1 MVMVMIG
8 LLVNLLID
16 SDLDHL
22 ETNLILEDNY
32 NMLNILKHFDKYQ
45 NKRRR
50 VFRKKIEADF
60 CQRDQE
66 RQDED
71 NRGLPGR

>member
-1 MVMVMIG
+1 MVMIG
-8 LLVNLLID
+8 LLVNLLIE

-32 NMLNILKHFDKYQ
+32 NMLNILKHFDKRQ

-50 VFRKKIEADF
+50 VFKKRIEK
-60 CQRDQE
+60 
-66 RQDED
+66 
-71 NRGLPGR
+71 